1 MNIKKVENISAIVLL
16 VAFFLPWLNLGF
28 LGSVSGIG
36 IIKLY
41 FIVLFIPLLA
51 VAVIVTD
58 IMGSETASKW
68 LSYAAGLVPFVWIIL
83 RIPFMG
89 GDVFFAAAGIGIYL
103 TLLASI
109 LMLLGAFKIIKI
121 G

>member
-1 MNIKKVENISAIVLL
+1 MNIKKVENISAILLL
-16 VAFFLPWLNLGF
+16 VAFLLPWLDLGF
-28 LGSVSGIG
+28 MAVSGLG
-36 IIKLY
+36 VIKLN

-83 RIPFMG
+83 RIPLMG
-89 GDVFFAAAGIGIYL
+89 SDVFFAAAGIGIYL
-103 TLLASI
+103 TLIASI

>member
-16 VAFFLPWLNLGF
+16 VAFFLPWLNLG
-28 LGSVSGIG
+28 LVSVSGVG
-36 IIKLY
+36 IIKLN

>member
-1 MNIKKVENISAIVLL
+1 MTCSCSLILC
-16 VAFFLPWLNLGF
+16 NLYY
-28 LGSVSGIG
+28 SIG
-36 IIKLY
+36 IIKLN

>member
-1 MNIKKVENISAIVLL
+1 MIVS
-16 VAFFLPWLNLGF
+16 FFLPWLSLGF
-28 LGSVSGIG
+28 LGSVSGLG
-36 IIKLY
+36 LIKLN

-68 LSYAAGLVPFVWIIL
+68 LSYAAGLVPLIWIIL
-83 RIPFMG
+83 RIPLMG
-89 GDVFFAAAGIGIYL
+89 SDIFFAAAGIGIYL